1 MKGNM
6 VLFPKKAFS
15 VWLQHKLNITMIQN
29 GSLATIY
36 YILYTIQLYN
46 RRWAHKHQIATLNK
60 IDSSV
65 WEAVSERDTG
75 LTI

>member
-1 MKGNM
+1 MATTQAEHNHDPKWITGN
-6 VLFPKKAFS
+6 
-15 VWLQHKLNITMIQN
+15 
-29 GSLATIY
+29 